1 MEWFQAVM
9 KRRKALKIGGI
20 SAMTAIGS
28 IGVMRS
34 VLAELDFDL
43 VKETRTKM
51 GTLVTISVVHRDV
64 SIARTIIDEA
74 FVEIDRL
81 EALFSRYREGTPL
94 WVLNREGILE
104 NPPSEMLEVLTHALE
119 IDTLTDGA
127 FDVTVAPLVDLY
139 SNSFEEMGEL
149 PSEVQIENALS
160 LVGSQGINF
169 DRDKIVFERDGMS
182 LSFDGI
188 AKGYIVDQAVKII
201 KKEGVRGGLIDAG
214 GDMRATGEDLLGE
227 SWRLAI
233 QHPRNPGSYLCL
245 IDLSD
250 GAVATSGDYMQY
262 LTEDFIVHHIV
273 DPRLG
278 TSPDH
283 TSSVSVIA
291 STAAEAD
298 ALSTATLVLGPEK
311 GIRLLNEL
319 PGVEGIL
326 VTKDQEVIKTEEF
339 SRYEVTI

>member
-326 VTKDQEVIKTEEF
+326 VTKDQEVIKTEGF

>member
-214 GDMRATGEDLLGE
+214 GDMSATG
-227 SWRLAI
+227 
-233 QHPRNPGSYLCL
+233 
-245 IDLSD
+245 
-250 GAVATSGDYMQY
+250 
-262 LTEDFIVHHIV
+262 
-273 DPRLG
+273 
-278 TSPDH
+278 
-283 TSSVSVIA
+283 
-291 STAAEAD
+291 
-298 ALSTATLVLGPEK
+298 
-311 GIRLLNEL
+311 
-319 PGVEGIL
+319 
-326 VTKDQEVIKTEEF
+326 
-339 SRYEVTI
+339 

>member
-139 SNSFEEMGEL
+139 SNSFEEVGEL

-214 GDMRATGEDLLGE
+214 GDMSATGEDLLGE

-326 VTKDQEVIKTEEF
+326 VTKDQEVIKTEGF

>member
-250 GAVATSGDYMQY
+250 GAVATAGDYMQY

-319 PGVEGIL
+319 PGVEGVL

>member
-139 SNSFEEMGEL
+139 SNSFEEVGEL

-262 LTEDFIVHHIV
+262 LTEDLIVHHIV

-326 VTKDQEVIKTEEF
+326 VTKDQEVIKTEGF

>member
-1 MEWFQAVM
+1 
-9 KRRKALKIGGI
+9 
-20 SAMTAIGS
+20 MTAIGS

-139 SNSFEEMGEL
+139 SNSFEEVGEL

>member
-262 LTEDFIVHHIV
+262 LTEDLIVHHIV